1 MTDPWAVTRPGGD
14 APANGP
20 LPDHTPVGGVPI
32 VPPPLRRRRSWG
44 RRVVLAVLLA
54 VLALGVYYAVSLFQV
69 WHTGRSDEARPVD
82 AIVVMG
88 AAQYDGRP
96 SPQLQAR
103 LDHVLQLWQQGV
115 APIVVVTGG
124 KQPLDRF
131 TEADASAQYLIDNGV
146 PADAILRETQGQN
159 SYDSLA
165 GVQRLLSDA
174 GLSRVLLVSDPFHSL
189 RIRLTADELGMEA
202 YVSPTRTS
210 PVQGR
215 TAFVRE
221 MKEAA
226 GVALGR
232 IVSFRRLLEITG

>member
-1 MTDPWAVTRPGGD
+1 M
-14 APANGP
+14 
-20 LPDHTPVGGVPI
+20 PI
-32 VPPPLRRRRSWG
+32 VSRPPPPRRGPWLRRIAWA
-44 RRVVLAVLLA
+44 VVLACIA
-54 VLALGVYYAVSLFQV
+54 FGAYYAISVFQV
-69 WHTGRSDEARPVD
+69 WQTGRSDEARPVD

-88 AAQYDGRP
+88 AAQYDGTP

-103 LDHVLQLWQQGV
+103 LDHVLQLWPQGL
-115 APIVVVTGG
+115 APVVVVTGG

-146 PADAILRETQGQN
+146 PPEAILRETEGQN

-165 GVQRLLSDA
+165 GVQRLLADV

-189 RIRLTADELGMEA
+189 RIRLTAEELGMEA
-202 YVSPTRTS
+202 FVSPTRTS

-215 TAFVRE
+215 AAFVRE
-221 MKEAA
+221 LKEAA

-232 IVSFRRLLEITG
+232 VVSFRRLLEITG